1 MAGMTIAGALGG
13 APGASPLM
21 PAAAAESVM
30 LLLLGAMIYLMVR
43 FATLLLPLVVTEDK
57 AVLQTSWALTAGN
70 FWPLLGVAVGTL
82 LPMFLLLAMAIA
94 AVLRRSLDPAAMPS
108 MESVNAA
115 VAANLPLVMG
125 LQFLVAPLLIGLTVA
140 ASVFSWR
147 ALGKTDLIA

>member
-1 MAGMTIAGALGG
+1 
-13 APGASPLM
+13 
-21 PAAAAESVM
+21 
-30 LLLLGAMIYLMVR
+30 MIYLMVR